1 VNVHGRAHR
10 AASCLAAIGAAMAM
24 THAVAAGV
32 RSGDLSAREWAA
44 LAERRIWFGHQ
55 SVGGNIM
62 EGVAEVAAA
71 EAGAV
76 RVIAAPAGG
85 GATDMKRGAGGRG
98 WFAHAAIG
106 SNRDPRGKTDAFAR
120 RMDALVAAGVE
131 VAFHKYCYAD
141 IEAPTDV
148 EALFRHYR
156 TTMDRLRARHPGVT
170 FVHVT
175 TPLQTARP
183 TWRAVVKRW
192 LGRAHDRFSDNA
204 ARERFND
211 LMRAAYGGREPVFDL
226 AAIQSTRPDG
236 TRETMTSAGRRTYA
250 LVPAY
255 ASDGSHLNE
264 RGRRRVAAE
273 LLAFLARLPQAPE
286 PRAAR
291 SG

>member
-1 VNVHGRAHR
+1 
-10 AASCLAAIGAAMAM
+10 MAL
-24 THAVAAGV
+24 THAAAAAAAPAEV
-32 RSGDLSAREWAA
+32 SAREWAA
-44 LAERRIWFGHQ
+44 LAQRRIWFGHQ
-55 SVGGNIM
+55 SVGENVM
-62 EGVAEVAAA
+62 AGVGEVGAALPPGTVRVVAA
-71 EAGAV
+71 
-76 RVIAAPAGG
+76 PTGG
-85 GATDMKRGAGGRG
+85 RATGVERGAGGRG

-106 SNRDPRGKTDAFAR
+106 SNRDPRVKTDEFAR
-120 RMDALVAAGVE
+120 RMESLAAAGVE

-141 IEAPTDV
+141 IERPTDV

-156 TTMDRLRARHPGVT
+156 VTMDRLRARHPGVT

-211 LMRAAYGGREPVFDL
+211 LMRSAYAGREPVFDL
-226 AAIQSTRPDG
+226 AAIESTRPDG
-236 TRETMTSAGRRTYA
+236 TRETMTSRGRRTCA

-264 RGRRRVAAE
+264 RGRRRVAEE
-273 LLAFLARLPQAPE
+273 LLVFLARLPHVPE
-286 PRAAR
+286 RRAAR
-291 SG
+291 SD